1 MVQVEKDKKFE
12 RGFTGSTGK
21 YLEVAA
27 RGGNLPANFF
37 KESIGNV
44 AL

>member
-27 RGGNLPANFF
+27 RGGVFQQISLKKA
-37 KESIGNV
+37 
-44 AL
+44 